1 MAGTLQLAELVA
13 LAGDAGASV
22 RLLGDP
28 AQLAS
33 VDAGGALRLLE
44 AEVGAVHLD
53 HLHRFVD
60 PAEAAA
66 TLQAARRRPQPRSAS
81 TCPTTGSATGSREAM
96 LEAAYD
102 GWAADVAGA
111 APRCSSPCTAAT

>member
-1 MAGTLQLAELVA
+1 MRLV
-13 LAGDAGASV
+13 
-22 RLLGDP
+22 GDP

-60 PAEAAA
+60 PAEATA
-66 TLQAARRRPQPRSAS
+66 TLRLRDGDPSALGFYLS
-81 TCPTTGSATGSREAM
+81 HDRIRDGSRDAM

-102 GWAADVAGA
+102 GWAADVRAGQHLGA
-111 APRCSSPCTAAT
+111 RRRAR